1 MVEFGVWT
9 RVRTSGRV
17 AGLAITF
24 LGLAAS
30 LAPTEVNAQ
39 IRCWTN
45 ASGSR
50 ECSDLPPP
58 SDAKAISDIRG
69 RAGRIDGQ
77 ESFSQRQASERF
89 PVVFWSNDCGEPCNN
104 ARKLLTSR
112 GIPFADR
119 NPAQQDL
126 QDEFRRLTKGQMQ
139 VPLLLVGS
147 TQLTGFEETQWNST
161 LDAAG
166 YSRTPTGPRRPA
178 PVATIPRPGTPPAG
192 GPAFQ
197 APPGPGGG
205 LPPGAPVQTGPG
217 GVVVPPQNTGAQQ
230 NAAPPGTVG
239 PGGQPPG
246 FAQVPG
252 TSGGPGSLPGGPGGI
267 PGGPGGPPGGPGVP
281 GQNFT
286 PAGPAPG
293 ANPGQPR

>member
-1 MVEFGVWT
+1 MVGVG
-9 RVRTSGRV
+9 VRMITSGRAAVIGV
-17 AGLAITF
+17 AVFGLAM
-24 LGLAAS
+24 S

-45 ASGSR
+45 ATGSR

-58 SDAKAISDIRG
+58 ADAKAISDVRG

-112 GIPFADR
+112 GIPFSDR

-147 TQLTGFEETQWNST
+147 TQLTGFEESQWNST

-166 YSRTPTGPRRPA
+166 YSRTPTAARKPTPA
-178 PVATIPRPGTPPAG
+178 PAATIPRPGTATAG
-192 GPAFQ
+192 GPGFQ

-205 LPPGAPVQTGPG
+205 QPAGTPVQTGPG
-217 GVVVPPQNTGAQQ
+217 GVVIPPQNTGTQQ
-230 NAAPPGTVG
+230 NAGPQGSAG

-246 FAQVPG
+246 FAQLPG
-252 TSGGPGSLPGGPGGI
+252 TSGGPGGSPGGPGGV
-267 PGGPGGPPGGPGVP
+267 PGGAGLPAAP
-281 GQNFT
+281 GQPFA
-286 PAGPAPG
+286 PAGPGPG
-293 ANPGQPR
+293 SSPGQPR